1 MEEYK
6 IFKEYEKA
14 KQNDTLPEMP
24 EELDAK
30 CRALIDEAF
39 GRARRRARV
48 KRIGAAVAKAAMV
61 VLILL
66 GLSTVTVLS
75 VDAFRVPVLNFLID
89 ESGKYGAVVID
100 GNTSQRVSDPD
111 SVEKWFEAVIPKGYR
126 LDNRFLVDSE
136 GSITYTNEEGHI
148 LRLMLNSS
156 ESGANVD
163 TESVELIPVEFGN
176 YSAVFWKKNGY
187 HLMWLDNEKQVV
199 YRLWAS
205 HLTETEFWH
214 LAYALIA

>member
-6 IFKEYEKA
+6 ILKEYEEA
-14 KQNDTLPEMP
+14 KQNGTLPEMP

-30 CRALIDEAF
+30 CRDLIDEAF
-39 GRARRRARV
+39 GSARRRARV

-89 ESGKYGAVVID
+89 KSGKYGTVVIGGD
-100 GNTSQRVSDPD
+100 TSQDSSTPD
-111 SVEKWFEAVIPKGYR
+111 SVEEWFDKAVPAGYW
-126 LDNRFLVDSE
+126 LENKYSSSFQE
-136 GSITYTNEEGHI
+136 SITYSNDEGHL
-148 LRLMLNSS
+148 LRLLIESS
-156 ESGANVD
+156 ESRIAVD
-163 TESVELIPVEFGN
+163 TENIEFAPVEFGDH
-176 YSAVFWKKNGY
+176 SAVFGEKNGY
-187 HLMWLDNEKQVV
+187 HLMWLDSENQVI
-199 YRLWAS
+199 YHLWAS

-214 LAYALIA
+214 LAYALIV

>member
-6 IFKEYEKA
+6 ILKEYEEA
-14 KQNDTLPEMP
+14 KQNGTLPEMP

-30 CRALIDEAF
+30 CRDLIDEAF
-39 GRARRRARV
+39 GSARCRSRL

-89 ESGKYGAVVID
+89 ESGKYGAVVIGGD
-100 GNTSQRVSDPD
+100 SSQLASDPD
-111 SVEKWFEAVIPKGYR
+111 SVEEMFEKAIPAGYW
-126 LDNRFLVDSE
+126 LDNRFLDDSQ
-136 GSITYTNEEGHI
+136 GSITYTNEEGHFLSLAI
-148 LRLMLNSS
+148 DSAENSMK
-156 ESGANVD
+156 VD
-163 TESVELIPVEFGN
+163 TEGIEFTPVEFGD
-176 YSAVFWKKNGY
+176 YSAVFWEKNGY
-187 HLMWLDNEKQVV
+187 HVMWLDSEKQMV

-205 HLTETEFWH
+205 HLTENDFWH
-214 LAYALIA
+214 LAYALIV